1 MSAPPDGRDAF
12 LSARPVTSQAISAN
26 FARRGLGTQ
35 AALRLRMEFMRNG
48 GVNMWAMVVA
58 FLAILVLGLRAK
70 AERRE
75 KILDRGAVSI
85 LMLGM
90 LGMATGMIATS
101 KAGSL
106 PSETAGQITAIGL
119 GELANNGVLA
129 AVLFVA
135 LQIASFTVGKRAEA

>member
-1 MSAPPDGRDAF
+1 
-12 LSARPVTSQAISAN
+12 
-26 FARRGLGTQ
+26 
-35 AALRLRMEFMRNG
+35 MEFMRNG

-75 KILDRGAVSI
+75 KIFDRGAVSI

-90 LGMATGMIATS
+90 LGMAAGMIATS

-135 LQIASFTVGKRAEA
+135 LQIASFTFGKRAEA

>member
-1 MSAPPDGRDAF
+1 
-12 LSARPVTSQAISAN
+12 
-26 FARRGLGTQ
+26 
-35 AALRLRMEFMRNG
+35 MEFMRNG

-58 FLAILVLGLRAK
+58 FLAVLALGLRAK
-70 AERRE
+70 AEKRE
-75 KILDRGAVSI
+75 RIFDRGAVSI

-90 LGMATGMIATS
+90 LGMAAGMIATS

-106 PSETAGQITAIGL
+106 PSESAGQITAIGL

-135 LQIASFTVGKRAEA
+135 LQITSLTFGRRAEG

>member
-1 MSAPPDGRDAF
+1 MSAPPDGRDTS

-26 FARRGLGTQ
+26 LARRGLGTP

-75 KILDRGAVSI
+75 KIFDRGAVSI

-106 PSETAGQITAIGL
+106 PGETAGQITATGL